1 MKRQSFQKT
10 AVAVAIALTATIG
23 SAITVSAA
31 TGTAP
36 AAVSSTAQPKETVET
51 TRKLIEERHQKIE
64 HEALIAITGTQNAL
78 IALHKNDAKQALVF
92 LQEVSGKLDIL
103 LAKHPGLNL
112 IPASLEVNVYDFDND
127 AKQVEKIIDAAD
139 DLLEDHKV
147 QDARKILDQ
156 LVSEIRISTISIP
169 LGTFPGTIKNAVNL
183 IGQDKTNEAEE
194 VLYNVLNTLVGTTEI
209 MPLPVLRAET
219 LLDKAMELEHKSD
232 LTKEA
237 SRTEILILTDA
248 AKDKLKLAEIL
259 GYGGKDDYKQL
270 YNAIDD
276 IKDVIH
282 TEKSA
287 VAWDKIKAS
296 LAALKNKII
305 HPGK

>member
-209 MPLPVLRAET
+209 IPLPVLRAET

>member
-1 MKRQSFQKT
+1 MKRHTFQKT
-10 AVAVAIALTATIG
+10 ALAVAIALTATLG
-23 SAITVSAA
+23 SAISVSAA

-36 AAVSSTAQPKETVET
+36 AAVSSTVEPKETEET

-103 LAKHPGLNL
+103 LAKYPGLNL

-169 LGTFPGTIKNAVNL
+169 LGTFPGSIKNAVNL
-183 IGQDKTNEAEE
+183 IGQGNTNEAEG
-194 VLYNVLNTLVGTTEI
+194 VLYNVLNTLVGTIEI

-248 AKDKLKLAEIL
+248 AKDKLKLAELL
-259 GYGGKDDYKQL
+259 GYGAKDDYKQL
-270 YNAIDD
+270 YNAIDE